1 MGVGGGTPTNLAQ
14 GGAILSQV
22 ALAYVRGEHVTGI
35 FMDSLVQNVL
45 LDEQNRALI
54 ADVNSVRATILPPGR
69 NEQVCWFLG
78 RWFHLDDADAPQWLW
93 FLDTDMQPATY
104 TLPDMLEA
112 VAPLGPCVASAATKG
127 LIDGPVLT
135 WLVRDENGE
144 AHHELD
150 ADQPVTQIEACG
162 MACTLI
168 HREVLRAVER
178 EHEDDP
184 WTWFGHDLVGGARLS
199 EDYTF
204 CRRARAAGYPIYGV
218 DTPVRHHKL
227 LPI

>member
-1 MGVGGGTPTNLAQ
+1 MQP
-14 GGAILSQV
+14 QV
-22 ALAYVRGEHVTGI
+22 ALAWTRGEHVAGI
-35 FMDSLVQNVL
+35 FMDAVVHNLL
-45 LDEQNRALI
+45 LDEGNRALI
-54 ADVNSVRATILPPGR
+54 ADVNVVKATTIAMGR
-69 NEQVCWFLG
+69 NEIVNWFFG
-78 RWFHLDDADAPQWLW
+78 RWFYLEDADAPQWLW

-112 VAPLGPCVASAATKG
+112 VEPLGPCVASAATRG
-127 LIDGPVLT
+127 LINGPQLT
-135 WLVRDENGE
+135 WLAKGGE
-144 AHHELD
+144 AHAED
-150 ADQPVTQIEACG
+150 PDERVTEIDACG

-178 EHEDDP
+178 EHENDP

-204 CRRARAAGYPIYGV
+204 CHRARAAGYGVYGV
-218 DTPVRHHKL
+218 DTPVKHHKL